1 MSSSIH
7 RSTCAREGWAIVDCR
22 PTDGAERR
30 AMKSDSPVIKRSIVI
45 HGHKTSIS
53 VEDDFWNGLKEIA
66 EERDITIAK
75 LVQEIDQARDR
86 GNLSSAIRVYVLRH
100 FRQRFGSE

>member
-1 MSSSIH
+1 
-7 RSTCAREGWAIVDCR
+7 
-22 PTDGAERR
+22 
-30 AMKSDSPVIKRSIVI
+30 MKSDSPVIKRSIVI

-53 VEDDFWNGLKEIA
+53 VEDDFWSGLKKIA